1 MPCGSR
7 APSKK
12 ACRPE
17 RRQAFH
23 TNGW

>member
-1 MPCGSR
+1 MQRR

>member
-1 MPCGSR
+1 MQR
-7 APSKK
+7 RVPSKK